1 MTGLSR
7 IGVETVNVLV
17 RAIGVSFCFIAAAGC
32 PRSRSRLVLA
42 GRGLAARYQKRNGE
56 TKNTFIWKQPAT
68 RRQTGPASGHER
80 ADASYGE
87 NLTLDTRFR
96 GRTSVESR
104 CGAVAVG

>member
-68 RRQTGPASGHER
+68 RRQTGPRQAMRGQ
-80 ADASYGE
+80 
-87 NLTLDTRFR
+87 TL
-96 GRTSVESR
+96 VM
-104 CGAVAVG
+104 VKI